1 MAKKVVAPV
10 PVPNPH
16 SVKTYLN
23 LDKAVAYGIQAAYQA
38 MRGWLR
44 GRPLDEVALMNR
56 IVEKLVYSKCPPWR
70 SPAYYLDRRL
80 FLLHRQGKKQV
91 DKYGAD
97 FAVTLNLFATRD
109 FEQEG
114 LKPSVFSKTA
124 LFQLKKGDNYNA
136 KLNRAQLT
144 QAGIFADRS
153 FVLYAHET
161 AGEYRIK
168 ASTELLAEF
177 TSTQQKSKTFKNVRD
192 WYTLTEWLVLW
203 LTCQQ
208 GVFSEDDERQATE
221 AELSGNVVPADKNNL
236 YSFIN
241 GPFQP
246 VDNSKEA
253 SVLGLQIA
261 GNLGRAPAAWVRINL
276 IVDVPQSP
284 PQ

>member
-1 MAKKVVAPV
+1 MAKKATV
-10 PVPNPH
+10 PVAAPNPR

-23 LDKAVAYGIQAAYQA
+23 LDKAVAYGVQAAYQA

-44 GRPLDEVALMNR
+44 GRPLDEVALMSR
-56 IVEKLVYSKCPPWR
+56 VVEKLVHNKCPPWR
-70 SPAYYLDRRL
+70 SPDYYLDRRL

-97 FAVTLNLFATRD
+97 FAVTLNLFDARR
-109 FEQEG
+109 FEKEG
-114 LKPSVFSKTA
+114 PRPSLFSKTA
-124 LFQLKKGDNYNA
+124 LFQLKKGDNYVA
-136 KLNRAQLT
+136 TLDRAQLT
-144 QAGIFADRS
+144 QTGIFANCS

-177 TSTQQKSKTFKNVRD
+177 TRPQQKSKTFNAKD

-241 GPFQP
+241 SPFQT
-246 VDNSKEA
+246 VDSIREA
-253 SVLGLQIA
+253 SSPELQSV
-261 GNLGRAPAAWVRINL
+261 GSLSKAPAAWVRINL
-276 IVDVPQSP
+276 LVDAPQVRL
-284 PQ
+284 Q